1 MFKLMLY
8 IKMEK
13 RGVVLLQEIWLFNV
27 LEYGYKQKDFREHG
41 CKR

>member
-13 RGVVLLQEIWLFNV
+13 RGVLLQEIWLFDV
-27 LEYGYKQKDFREHG
+27 LEYGYIQKDFREHG